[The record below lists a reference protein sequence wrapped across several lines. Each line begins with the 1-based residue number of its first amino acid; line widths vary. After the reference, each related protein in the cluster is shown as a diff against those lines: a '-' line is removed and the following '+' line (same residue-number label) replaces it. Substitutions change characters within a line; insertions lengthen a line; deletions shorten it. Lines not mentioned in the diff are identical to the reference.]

1 MSDIEFTDTMNKY
14 FNGKLIT
21 ERARQIEVMLSKN
34 DRLRADYE
42 DAMLIKRLISSLME
56 HVQASIERIVNEHR
70 LINEKRSDVNIK
82 STSEHNIDRYIVDK
96 LNAERSLYKH
106 MLDKVCVY
114 IKLIEN
120 DDEYVQNNSLTG
132 FLC

>member
-42 DAMLIKRLISSLME
+42 DAMLIKRLLSSLME